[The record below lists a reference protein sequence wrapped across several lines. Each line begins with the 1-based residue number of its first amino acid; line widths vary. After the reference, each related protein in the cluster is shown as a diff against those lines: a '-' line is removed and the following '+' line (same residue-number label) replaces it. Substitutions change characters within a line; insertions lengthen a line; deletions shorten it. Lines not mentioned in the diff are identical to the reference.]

1 MTHSHKS
8 RETER
13 ESDVALVAATS
24 SDVDSKTMQR
34 RRLCCLLEIYALF
47 GGFLAAAELFLL
59 LCISLFVCSSL
70 AVCVSASNFFQ

>member
-47 GGFLAAAELFLL
+47 GGFLAAAAELFLL
-59 LCISLFVCSSL
+59 LWISLFVCSSL
-70 AVCVSASNFFQ
+70 AVCVCECE